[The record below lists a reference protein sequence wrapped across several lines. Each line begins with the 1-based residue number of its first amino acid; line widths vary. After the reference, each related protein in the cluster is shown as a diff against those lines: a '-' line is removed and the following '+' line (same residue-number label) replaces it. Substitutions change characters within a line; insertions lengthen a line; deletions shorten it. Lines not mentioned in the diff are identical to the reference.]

1 MKLFYSS
8 TTILLTGLMF
18 GLILSSTPAVAGKF
32 LGKKKAAE
40 ISWDQCCEQN
50 DNDTDKCQSMKNVTD
65 KKQDIGTKSCPKPEV
80 TPDDKKDDA
89 QTEPEPD
96 AQPTEEVKEKM

>member
-1 MKLFYSS
+1 MRLFYSS

-32 LGKKKAAE
+32 FGKKKAAE

-50 DNDTDKCQSMKNVTD
+50 DNDTDKCQNMKNVTD
-65 KKQDIGTKSCPKPEV
+65 KEQKSCPKSEPEAT
-80 TPDDKKDDA
+80 TPDD
-89 QTEPEPD
+89 ESD